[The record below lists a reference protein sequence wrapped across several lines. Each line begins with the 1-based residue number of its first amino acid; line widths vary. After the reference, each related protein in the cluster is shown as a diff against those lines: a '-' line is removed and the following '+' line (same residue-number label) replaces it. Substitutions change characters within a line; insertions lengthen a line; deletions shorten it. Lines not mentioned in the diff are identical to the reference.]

1 MTPSETYLHPNDAG
15 VARHIVSNAV
25 THSNPEKAR
34 AAIRRRYSKAY
45 EFEKGQ
51 TDSVGH
57 AVFGAGSAIRSADA
71 FDHSPPE
78 QESIKRQVSKIAVCV
93 FVYIYDPVA

>member
-15 VARHIVSNAV
+15 VAKHIVSNAV
-25 THSNPEKAR
+25 AHSNPEKAR

-57 AVFGAGSAIRSADA
+57 AVFGAGSAISL
-71 FDHSPPE
+71 
-78 QESIKRQVSKIAVCV
+78 SKIARPKPSGHTSSLELLTA
-93 FVYIYDPVA
+93 FG